1 MFLIDFSKNKNNL
14 FEKIEDTTVIIFRK
28 KEANGKNIQFK
39 FYRCSYHKMIIS

>member
-28 KEANGKNIQFK
+28 KKKKQMEKIYNSNFTDV
-39 FYRCSYHKMIIS
+39 HIIK